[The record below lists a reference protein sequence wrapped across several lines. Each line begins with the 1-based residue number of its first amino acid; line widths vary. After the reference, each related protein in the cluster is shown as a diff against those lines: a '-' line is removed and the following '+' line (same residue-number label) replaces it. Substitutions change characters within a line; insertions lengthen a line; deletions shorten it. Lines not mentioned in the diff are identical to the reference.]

1 MPKKATVVLLPTLH
15 QFHAVARTYGF
26 RTLRQI
32 IEELRPDVLALELTQ
47 ADVERRQPQ
56 RSRMEYQKCV
66 YPYLDLH
73 ELSLIALEPGE
84 PLFSQ
89 LVRQLDDAKKA
100 LKQASPERHAE
111 FQDYALDLF
120 SELVQSWDSP
130 AAVDSPGTDQVL
142 ADKHARQGRLYGSR
156 YQDARFRW
164 NEHFAQTI
172 GSAAGAHP
180 GKRIVALVGVEHV
193 HLLRP
198 RLEELARSSGK
209 WSLAPRLEQR
219 HHEPG

>member
-1 MPKKATVVLLPTLH
+1 MAGKSTVVLLPTLH

-26 RTLRQI
+26 RALQKLI
-32 IEELRPDVLALELTQ
+32 DDLRPDVLALELTQ
-47 ADVERRQPQ
+47 ADVESRQPQ

-66 YPYLDLH
+66 FPYLDLH
-73 ELSLIALEPGE
+73 ELPVIALEPGE

-89 LVRQLDDAKKA
+89 LVQQLDDAKKA
-100 LKQASPERHAE
+100 VKQASPQRHAE

-120 SELVQSWDSP
+120 SQLLQSWESP
-130 AAVDSPGTDQVL
+130 AAVDSPRTEQVL
-142 ADKHARQGRLYGSR
+142 AEKHERQARLYGSS

-172 GSAAGAHP
+172 GAAARAHP
-180 GKRIVALVGVEHV
+180 GKRIVALVGVDHV

-198 RLEELARSSGK
+198 RLDEAARSSGK
-209 WSLAPRLEQR
+209 WSLAPRLRQ
-219 HHEPG
+219 HQHEPG